1 MPDARQCSDQR
12 FPPSRALQASMNRQ
26 VRRRPNTAIS
36 DVLTRASAG
45 SFEQRPIRTLG
56 ESHHCVVEIPTAQN
70 SRAWPEPIRTS
81 APSPKLNVRQ
91 PPGRSRQETVLD
103 ADSLPAPN
111 SLYESRPNKARHRRI
126 IQHANQT
133 ELHPTAVGGGCRSGD
148 RHRTNCRS
156 RCGFD
161 STDSDRHGTGRPFHS
176 VDLHPLGRFGNPM
189 PDARQR
195 SDQRCPPSRAL
206 TLPGTTRVK
215 GSGGVAV
222 SYAELTTVLTRM
234 KPVGLADPSTYTT
247 TELVSRLLVP
257 SACAYG
263 SEG

>member
-103 ADSLPAPN
+103 ADSLTAPN
-111 SLYESRPNKARHRRI
+111 SLYESRPNKARHRRSI
-126 IQHANQT
+126 HHANQT
-133 ELHPTAVGGGCRSGD
+133 ELHHTAVGAGCRTGD
-148 RHRTNCRS
+148 RHR
-156 RCGFD
+156 
-161 STDSDRHGTGRPFHS
+161 TGRPFHS

-222 SYAELTTVLTRM
+222 SYAEMTTVLTTM
-234 KPVGLADPSTYTT
+234 TPVGLADPSTYTT